1 MDFIQGEY
9 ASARIHLSR
18 PSTISLN
25 MPGKIRVPSP
35 IALPGRAHQQL
46 AVEFL
51 AKQVGLKFKHVPFKE
66 GAPACTALIGGH
78 VDFTAGAGIHL
89 QYLKQGTFR
98 MLAVV
103 NADERDPAFPEVPTL
118 KDLGYKDL
126 PPGYYTLVASKG
138 LPASVFKKFE
148 TTFRE
153 VTYSSEF
160 RKILENLG
168 IPFIFKGSNQLET
181 ELRNDYQL
189 YLGLLKDFGII
200 K

>member
-1 MDFIQGEY
+1 
-9 ASARIHLSR
+9 
-18 PSTISLN
+18 
-25 MPGKIRVPSP
+25 
-35 IALPGRAHQQL
+35 
-46 AVEFL
+46 
-51 AKQVGLKFKHVPFKE
+51 
-66 GAPACTALIGGH
+66 
-78 VDFTAGAGIHL
+78 
-89 QYLKQGTFR
+89 

-126 PPGYYTLVASKG
+126 PAGFYTLVAPKG
-138 LPASVFKKFE
+138 LPALVFKKLE

-160 RKILENLG
+160 RKVLETLG
-168 IPFIFKGSNQLET
+168 IPFIFKDSNQLET

-189 YLGLLKDFGII
+189 YRGLLMDFGII